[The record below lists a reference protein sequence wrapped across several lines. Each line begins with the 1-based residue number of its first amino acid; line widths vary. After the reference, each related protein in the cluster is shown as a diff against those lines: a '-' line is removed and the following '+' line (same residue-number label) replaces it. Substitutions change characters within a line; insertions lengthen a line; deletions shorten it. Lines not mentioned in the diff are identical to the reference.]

1 LGNFLTGK
9 SLGVTFQIRAEMVVD
24 YGGVR
29 EVIRLA
35 FGRDEEA
42 SLVDALRV
50 EGAVRSSFVA
60 RIDGRIV
67 GHVLFSELLIV
78 RESETLPAL
87 ALAPLAVLPEYQRRG
102 IGTRLTRHGLEA
114 CQKQGH
120 RIVAVLGHPDFYRRF
135 GFSSEFAACL
145 DSAFS
150 GKPAFMAMELAE
162 GALKGVSGK
171 VRYPAAFGIA

>member
-1 LGNFLTGK
+1 
-9 SLGVTFQIRAEMVVD
+9 MC
-24 YGGVR
+24 
-29 EVIRLA
+29 
-35 FGRDEEA
+35 
-42 SLVDALRV
+42 
-50 EGAVRSSFVA
+50 RSSFVA

-67 GHVLFSELLIV
+67 GHVLV
-78 RESETLPAL
+78 RRAADRPRVCDSPGVGSGT
-87 ALAPLAVLPEYQRRG
+87 LAVLPEYQRRG

-120 RIVAVLGHPDFYRRF
+120 RIVVVLGHPDFYRRF

>member
-1 LGNFLTGK
+1 
-9 SLGVTFQIRAEMVVD
+9 MVVD

-35 FGRDEEA
+35 FGRDEAA

-67 GHVLFSELLIV
+67 GHVLFSELQIV
-78 RESETLPAL
+78 RESVTLPAL

-120 RIVAVLGHPDFYRRF
+120 RIVVVLGHPDFYRRF
-135 GFSSEFAACL
+135 
-145 DSAFS
+145 
-150 GKPAFMAMELAE
+150 
-162 GALKGVSGK
+162 
-171 VRYPAAFGIA
+171 